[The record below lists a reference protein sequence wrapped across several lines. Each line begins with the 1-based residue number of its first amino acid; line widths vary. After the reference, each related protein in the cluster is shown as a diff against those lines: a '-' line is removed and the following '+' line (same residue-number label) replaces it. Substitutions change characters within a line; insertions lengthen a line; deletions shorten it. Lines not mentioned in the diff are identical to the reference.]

1 MFSLIVTSGGG
12 GKGAIGGSRLVGTC
26 SGSRC
31 PSQSVVSA
39 RSLGVWEPRSA
50 RLFPAKHSFRGGGA
64 EENKRRRK
72 KEEKNKTVAVPGMHV
87 RIVAACN
94 RVSFA
99 TTSSSF
105 HLISVTDSASTCFAW
120 STLSSPLSPSFPSA
134 DYKSQA
140 GRTRA
145 LHVRPVRSRRHRRNG
160 RPPIDLTSV
169 ETPGQT

>member
-1 MFSLIVTSGGG
+1 VAADWWARVLEV
-12 GKGAIGGSRLVGTC
+12 GARLSQSSVQGVWE
-26 SGSRC
+26 SGSRA
-31 PSQSVVSA
+31 V
-39 RSLGVWEPRSA
+39 
-50 RLFPAKHSFRGGGA
+50 RGCFQPNTVFGEVGRKRKK
-64 EENKRRRK
+64 EEEK

-120 STLSSPLSPSFPSA
+120 STLSSPLSSSFPSA